1 MSRTPIPDGLMRVGA
16 RLPLGPYLREVWER
30 RDFIAAMAS
39 SRIQAENERNRLG
52 MGWVVLRPL
61 LNALI
66 YGLIFG
72 LILGG
77 SRPDNF
83 VPYVIAGV
91 FLFEFFNN
99 SVLVGGRSITSNFY
113 LVQSLSFPR
122 LALPVAVVYQQLLV
136 FLPTLVLMA
145 FLVLPFGGHLTWR
158 ALLLVPLTALFT
170 VFNVGVALVVA
181 RLTVHF
187 RDLSQLMPFIT
198 RILFYTAGV
207 FFDPMNVLAGNRV
220 ATTIYHLYPLNQ
232 VLALG
237 RSFLL
242 PGYEAPLYYW
252 WVLAIWA
259 VVMLVVGVVYFWSA
273 EERYGRDE

>member
-1 MSRTPIPDGLMRVGA
+1 MSAPATTEGLMRVGA
-16 RLPLGPYLREVWER
+16 RLPLLPYLREVWER
-30 RDFIAAMAS
+30 RDFIATMAGA
-39 SRIQAENERNRLG
+39 RIQAENERNRLG
-52 MGWVVLRPL
+52 MGWVLLRPA
-61 LNALI
+61 LNAVI

-83 VPYVIAGV
+83 VPYVIAGA
-91 FLFEFFNN
+91 FLFEFFSNA
-99 SVLVGGRSITSNFY
+99 VLIGGRSITSNFY

-122 LALPVAVVYQQLLV
+122 LALPVAVVYQQLLA
-136 FLPTLVLMA
+136 FLPTLLLMA
-145 FLVLPFGGHLTWR
+145 VLIVPFGGHMTWR
-158 ALLLVPLTALFT
+158 ALLLLPLTALFT
-170 VFNVGVALVVA
+170 VFNLGVALVVA

-207 FFDPMNVLAGNRV
+207 FFDPVSVLQGHPIAL
-220 ATTIYHLYPLNQ
+220 AAYHLYPLNQ
-232 VLALG
+232 VLAIG
-237 RSFLL
+237 RSTVI

-252 WVLAIWA
+252 WVLAIWSVA
-259 VVMLVVGVVYFWSA
+259 MLVFGLVYFWSA

>member
-1 MSRTPIPDGLMRVGA
+1 MSTGVSTEGLMRVGA

-52 MGWVVLRPL
+52 MGWVLLRPL

-72 LILGG
+72 FILGG
-77 SRPDNF
+77 SRPANF
-83 VPYVIAGV
+83 VPYIIAGA
-91 FLFEFFNN
+91 FLFEFFSNA
-99 SVLVGGRSITSNFY
+99 VLIGGRSITSNFY
-113 LVQSLSFPR
+113 LVQSLNFPR
-122 LALPVAVVYQQLLV
+122 MALPVAVVYQQLLA
-136 FLPTLVLMA
+136 FLPTLLLMTL
-145 FLVLPFGGHLTWR
+145 LVLPFGGQITWR
-158 ALLLVPLTALFT
+158 VLLLVPLTAIFT
-170 VFNVGVALVVA
+170 VFNVGVALIVA

-198 RILFYTAGV
+198 RILFYTSGV
-207 FFDPMNVLAGNRV
+207 FFDPISVLQRYPA
-220 ATTIYHLYPLNQ
+220 ALTAYHLYPLNQ

-237 RSFLL
+237 RSLL
-242 PGYEAPLYYW
+242 IPGHVAPFYYW
-252 WVLAIWA
+252 WVLALWA
-259 VVMLVVGVVYFWSA
+259 VVMLAFGIIYFWSA

>member
-1 MSRTPIPDGLMRVGA
+1 MSRTASVEGLIRVGA

-30 RDFIAAMAS
+30 RDFIATMAS

-52 MGWVVLRPL
+52 MGWVLLRPL

-77 SRPDNF
+77 QRPANF

-91 FLFEFFNN
+91 FLFEFFTN
-99 SVLVGGRSITSNFY
+99 SVLVGGRSITSNFS
-113 LVQSLSFPR
+113 LVQSLNFPR
-122 LALPVAVVYQQLLV
+122 LALPTAVVYQQLLS
-136 FLPTLVLMA
+136 FLPTLVLMSV
-145 FLVLPFGGHLTWR
+145 LVLPFGGRITWR
-158 ALLLVPLTALFT
+158 VLLLVPLTAIFA
-170 VFNVGVALVVA
+170 VFNLGVALIVA

-207 FFDPMNVLAGNRV
+207 FFDPISVLEGHPWAL
-220 ATTIYHLYPLNQ
+220 TLYHLYPLNE
-232 VLALG
+232 VLSLG
-237 RSFLL
+237 RSLL
-242 PGYEAPLYYW
+242 IPGYEAPTYYW
-252 WVLAIWA
+252 WVLSAWA
-259 VVMLVVGVVYFWSA
+259 VVTLVFGVIYFWSA

>member
-1 MSRTPIPDGLMRVGA
+1 MSTGESTEGLMRVGA

-52 MGWVVLRPL
+52 MGWVLLRPL

-72 LILGG
+72 FILGG
-77 SRPDNF
+77 SRPANF
-83 VPYVIAGV
+83 VPYIIAGV
-91 FLFEFFNN
+91 FLFEFFSNA
-99 SVLVGGRSITSNFY
+99 VLIGGRSITSNFY
-113 LVQSLSFPR
+113 LVQSLNFPR
-122 LALPVAVVYQQLLV
+122 MALPVAVVYQQLLA
-136 FLPTLVLMA
+136 FLPTLLLMTV
-145 FLVLPFGGHLTWR
+145 LVLPFGGQISWR
-158 ALLLVPLTALFT
+158 LLLLLPLTAIFT
-170 VFNVGVALVVA
+170 VFNVGVALIVA

-198 RILFYTAGV
+198 RILFYTSGV
-207 FFDPMNVLAGNRV
+207 FFDPVSVLQRYPGALT
-220 ATTIYHLYPLNQ
+220 AYHLYPLNQ

-237 RSFLL
+237 RSLL
-242 PGYEAPLYYW
+242 IPGHVAPLYYW

-259 VVMLVVGVVYFWSA
+259 VVMLAFGIIYFWSA

>member
-1 MSRTPIPDGLMRVGA
+1 MSRTSTPEGLVRIGG
-16 RLPLGPYLREVWER
+16 RLPLGSYLREVWER

-61 LNALI
+61 LNAVI

-91 FLFEFFNN
+91 FLFEFFSN
-99 SVLVGGRSITSNFY
+99 SVLIGGRSITSNFY

-122 LALPVAVVYQQLLV
+122 LALPIAVVYQQFLV
-136 FLPTLVLMA
+136 FLPTLVLMSV
-145 FLVLPFGGHLTWR
+145 LVVHFGGEFTWR
-158 ALLLVPLTALFT
+158 ALLLLPLTAIFT
-170 VFNVGVALVVA
+170 VFNAGVALVVA

-207 FFDPMNVLAGNRV
+207 FFDPMSVLQGSRL
-220 ATTIYHLYPLNQ
+220 ATWAYHMYPLNQ
-232 VLALG
+232 VLSLG
-237 RSFLL
+237 RSFVL

-252 WVLAIWA
+252 WVLALWA
-259 VVMLVVGVVYFWSA
+259 VAMLVFGVVYFWSA